1 MRKLIIACC
10 LLAVSMTTFAGSRIP
25 LYSIK
30 DPIKKGNGP
39 QRMPQRPLVVE
50 LDNYLLS
57 FGYGF
62 DEVATVELHD
72 EDENVVYTN
81 CLNPGQTILTFPD
94 TFSGEYTIRLIVGI
108 VCYMGVIEL

>member
-1 MRKLIIACC
+1 MPRA
-10 LLAVSMTTFAGSRIP
+10 
-25 LYSIK
+25 
-30 DPIKKGNGP
+30 
-39 QRMPQRPLVVE
+39 PQRPLMVE
-50 LDNYLLS
+50 FDNYTLS